1 MIDIF
6 KNKIEMASELKKDV
20 FDFADTPYKLRN
32 QSKCSQSISFTER
45 CGIEIAYFMGPKVW
59 DQVTTV
65 KNSKSIEKLGVR
77 IKI

>member
-32 QSKCSQSISFTER
+32 
-45 CGIEIAYFMGPKVW
+45 
-59 DQVTTV
+59 
-65 KNSKSIEKLGVR
+65 
-77 IKI
+77 